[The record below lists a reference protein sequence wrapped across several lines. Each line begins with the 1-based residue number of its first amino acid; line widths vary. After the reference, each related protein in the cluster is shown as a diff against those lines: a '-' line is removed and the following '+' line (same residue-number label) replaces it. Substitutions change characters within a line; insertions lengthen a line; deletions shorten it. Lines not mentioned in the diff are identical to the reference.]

1 MKPTLSTDLISV
13 PASPRSWSFNPRNTA
28 LLVIDMQRDF
38 MQLGGFGETLGNDVG
53 LLNEIVPTA
62 VRLLT
67 LARRDSWLVIHTRE
81 SHLPDLSDCPIS
93 KLQRCRPLVRIGD
106 QGPMGRIL
114 IRGEPGN
121 ALIDEA
127 APTVDE
133 TVIDKPGK
141 GAFYAT
147 SMDAELRV
155 REYSLFDFCG
165 RYY

>member
-1 MKPTLSTDLISV
+1 
-13 PASPRSWSFNPRNTA
+13 
-28 LLVIDMQRDF
+28 MQRDF